1 MRVVFP
7 CKGVIV
13 LTKEDMQKLGSFY
26 QTKLMTSKMYEYYKT
41 SDVSLQ
47 IGNFDYFP
55 KKYSFVLKDA
65 NLLSIKQLRSILD
78 MNVPQKNATTAQNTP
93 TKTPEVEEKISDAS
107 ISSHPFFQT
116 LKTIN

>member
-78 MNVPQKNATTAQNTP
+78 MNVPQKNATT
-93 TKTPEVEEKISDAS
+93 KTPEVEEKISDAS

-116 LKTIN
+116 LKPIN